1 MKKNLDRREFLK
13 FAGTLSLGAFA
24 PKYLLNPYLDTNTV
38 GKNNILIVVFDAF
51 SAYHI
56 SLYGYAR
63 ETMPNLS
70 RLAERAVVYHNH
82 YAAGNYTTPGTA
94 SLLTGLLP
102 WTHRAFS
109 HNAQVAKQ
117 FTKKNIFNALPDYHR
132 IVYSHNKYVNTF
144 FRQFIDDIDEYIPR
158 KQLYLEDSRLASLFL
173 DDEDVSTIGLTRS
186 LNQKEDGY
194 SYSLILSRINLMIQK
209 IRENRISEYQM
220 RFPRGVP
227 TITRVES
234 YYLLEDSVN
243 FMIDRLIKIPK
254 PYLGYFHFLPPHDP
268 YNTRI
273 EFFNVFAE
281 DGYRIP
287 EKPMHLFSQTGT
299 QEELNRLNTHY
310 DEYLLYVDAE
320 FGRLFDALEQSG
332 SLDDTWLI
340 LTSDHGELFERGI
353 GGHSTELLTEPI
365 IRVPLLIFEPGRQ
378 SRLDVLEHTSAIDI
392 LPTLSKISGHAV
404 PEWAEGQVLTPY
416 NGDQPISRQEIF
428 AAHSNVTNDKEP
440 IGLGSFM
447 MVRDHYKLVYFF
459 GYEKLGESGELIE
472 LYDLEADPEELNN
485 LYLSKKSIAEE
496 MLAVLKVKIA
506 EADKPYI

>member
-1 MKKNLDRREFLK
+1 MKKILDRREFLK
-13 FAGTLSLGAFA
+13 LAGTLSLGAFA
-24 PKYLLNPYLDTNTV
+24 PKYLLNPYLEKRTV
-38 GKNNILIVVFDAF
+38 KKNILIVVFDAF
-51 SAYHI
+51 SAYHL
-56 SLYGYAR
+56 SLYGYPR

-70 RLAERAVVYHNH
+70 RLAQRAVVYHNH

-109 HNAQVAKQ
+109 HNAQVANQ
-117 FTKKNIFNALPDYHR
+117 FRKKTLFNALPDYHR

-144 FRQFIDDIDEYIPR
+144 FQQFKDDIDEFIPR

-173 DDEDVSTIGLTRS
+173 DDEDISTIGVIRS

-209 IRENRISEYQM
+209 IRENHISEYRK

-234 YYLLEDSVN
+234 YYLLEDSVD
-243 FMIDRLIKIPK
+243 FMIDRLAKIPN

-273 EFFNVFAE
+273 DFFNVFAN
-281 DGYRIP
+281 DGYLIP
-287 EKPMHLFSQTGT
+287 DKPMHIFSQSGT

-320 FGRLFDALEQSG
+320 FGRLFDSLEQSG
-332 SLDDTWLI
+332 ILEDTWLI

-365 IRVPLLIFEPGRQ
+365 MRVPLLIFEPGRE
-378 SRLDVLEHTSAIDI
+378 SRLDVFENTSAIDI
-392 LPTLSKISGHAV
+392 LPTLSKITGQEV
-404 PEWAEGQVLTPY
+404 PEWAEGIVLPPY
-416 NGDQPISRQEIF
+416 SEYQQKSRQEIF

-440 IGLGSFM
+440 IEMGSFM
-447 MVRDHYKLVYFF
+447 MVRDNYKLVYFF
-459 GYEKLGESGELIE
+459 GYGKLGESGELIE
-472 LYDLEADPEELNN
+472 LYDLEADPDELNN
-485 LYLSKKSIAEE
+485 LYPSKKSIAEE
-496 MLAVLKVKIA
+496 MLVVLRAKIA